1 MSLALEESQ
10 LALQAGEVPVG
21 AVLLGPDG
29 AVLGRSGNRCVSASD
44 PSAHAEIM
52 VLRQAAAALGNYR
65 LGGCVL
71 AVTLEPCLMCVG
83 AIVHARVAGVV
94 WGVADPVAGAVQ
106 SRMEGLELD
115 FLNHRV
121 WQAGGISGAEC
132 CEIIKDFFRERR

>member
-1 MSLALEESQ
+1 MSLALEESR

-21 AVLLGPDG
+21 AVLLDPDG
-29 AVLGRSGNRCVSASD
+29 KVLGRGGNRCVSTHD

-52 VLRQAAAALGNYR
+52 ALRQAAATLGNYR

-71 AVTLEPCLMCVG
+71 AVTLEPCLMCLG
-83 AIVHARVAGVV
+83 ALVHARVAGVV

-106 SRMEGLELD
+106 SRLEGFELD

-121 WQAGGISGAEC
+121 WHAGGVSESEC
-132 CEIIKDFFRERR
+132 GSILKEFFDAKR